1 MCIRKE
7 EFSMLRTNIELDE
20 RLVSEAMRLTGIK
33 TKKELVNYSLKELVA
48 KIKRRKM
55 LELEGKVQWE
65 GSLAEMRK
73 SRI

>member
-1 MCIRKE
+1 MYEKE
-7 EFSMLRTNIELDE
+7 EIHVHRTNIELDE
-20 RLVSEAMRLTGIK
+20 RLVNEAMRLTGIK
-33 TKKELVNYSLKELVA
+33 TKKEVVNYSLKELVA

-65 GSLAEMRK
+65 GSLGEMRK